1 MIAVKR
7 MIRKGAPCL
16 SSFSRSSSPRQW
28 CFVCSPSPP
37 TRVANRKSRP
47 GGHRTAHFRNCRLG
61 GRFHRCD
68 FGEADR
74 VRSFRPLIGRY
85 AGVGRSAR
93 LSIDYSLK
101 FYRQRQDKIRV
112 KSALQTM
119 TRAPW
124 LVCIKSIFSI
134 TRFRSGGFDARRRP
148 LGYFAAFMPMPVGD
162 LGRFFRRPR
171 LGFRGRDLGN
181 ANDNLFGQGFDDGIQ
196 PIRFR

>member
-1 MIAVKR
+1 MTVAEPPVANALVRSQRRLLDMTVTIVTSGLVLLCMIAVKR

-74 VRSFRPLIGRY
+74 MRSFRPLIGRY
-85 AGVGRSAR
+85 AGDGRSAR
-93 LSIDYSLK
+93 LSIDYSLE

-112 KSALQTM
+112 N
-119 TRAPW
+119 RA
-124 LVCIKSIFSI
+124 
-134 TRFRSGGFDARRRP
+134 RFKR
-148 LGYFAAFMPMPVGD
+148 
-162 LGRFFRRPR
+162 
-171 LGFRGRDLGN
+171 
-181 ANDNLFGQGFDDGIQ
+181 
-196 PIRFR
+196 